1 MLNKKIKE
9 LINWLNSNFAEGAI
23 KKKFEIINGR
33 KYIKVITSEESGSK
47 SVYCFIDAG
56 GNILKPNSWRT
67 PHKTPRGS
75 VFNNK
80 NWNEVCF
87 RYGVKYIN
95 GFGNL

>member
-1 MLNKKIKE
+1 MLNEKIIE
-9 LINWLNSNFAEGAI
+9 LINWLNSSFSEGPI
-23 KKKFEIINGR
+23 KKKFEIVSGR
-33 KYIKVITSEESGSK
+33 KYIKVISSEQAGSR
-47 SVYCFIDAG
+47 SVYCFIDAD
-56 GNILKPNSWRT
+56 GNILKPNSWKA

-95 GFGNL
+95 GYCNL